1 MPSGIDFNLNNIVN
15 GLQDVIK
22 LDQTIKD
29 VQSKAREKIVITT
42 SVSPKSTK
50 DIISLKNNIKD

>member
-50 DIISLKNNIKD
+50 DIISLKKSG